1 MGLTALTQNQI
12 RRFPSPL
19 RYPGG
24 KGKVANFIKLL
35 LLENDLLG
43 AEYVEPYAGGASV
56 ALNLLFEGFVDHVH
70 INDLDP
76 SIYAFWKVVLDR
88 PDEICQLVRS
98 SPITIDEWQKQRD
111 IQADPDA
118 GELAVAFSTFYMNR
132 TNRSGII
139 TGGMIGGRKQVG
151 PYGLDARFNRE
162 NLVRRIEKIS
172 RYASR
177 VSLSGEDALNF
188 LKTWCD
194 DEAPYSLVYL
204 DPPYFN
210 KGGDLYRNA
219 YGPDDHA
226 AVANL
231 TSRLKVPW
239 IVSYDTHPSILGLYK
254 EHHNI
259 RYSLSYSAG
268 TRTSGS
274 EVMFLSDGLFAPDVE
289 SPAGI
294 PVADVDARLASATY

>member
-139 TGGMIGGRKQVG
+139 TREIGRAHV
-151 PYGLDARFNRE
+151 
-162 NLVRRIEKIS
+162 
-172 RYASR
+172 
-177 VSLSGEDALNF
+177 
-188 LKTWCD
+188 
-194 DEAPYSLVYL
+194 
-204 DPPYFN
+204 
-210 KGGDLYRNA
+210 
-219 YGPDDHA
+219 
-226 AVANL
+226 
-231 TSRLKVPW
+231 
-239 IVSYDTHPSILGLYK
+239 
-254 EHHNI
+254 
-259 RYSLSYSAG
+259 
-268 TRTSGS
+268 
-274 EVMFLSDGLFAPDVE
+274 
-289 SPAGI
+289 
-294 PVADVDARLASATY
+294 